1 MADPLEL
8 EINDVTKR
16 FGSNT
21 VLDGISL
28 AIEPGMGFALIGK
41 SGEGKSV
48 ALKIMLGLLPCDRG
62 EVRRRGQGPSGN
74 LGAWRQSI
82 GVLFQGGALFDS
94 MPVWKNVAFAGLRG
108 WQRIEGR
115 QARRLAEEKLE
126 RVGLDTT
133 VADLY
138 PAELSG
144 GMQRRVGIAR
154 AIFTQ
159 PRLLF
164 LDEPTTGLDP
174 VRSQQITNLIATIL
188 ADGAMTAVAI
198 SHDMDFVASVATEA
212 ALLDG
217 GRIVWGGSTDRILTD
232 TNDTLGDFVHGRS
245 QPSSP

>member
-1 MADPLEL
+1 MTQPPELEL
-8 EINDVTKR
+8 DRVTKR
-16 FGSNT
+16 FGHNT

-28 AIEPGMGFALIGK
+28 SIEQGLSFALIGK

-48 ALKIMLGLLPCDRG
+48 ALKIMLGLMPCEQGQVRTRG
-62 EVRRRGQGPSGN
+62 EELARH
-74 LGAWRQSI
+74 LATWRQSI

-94 MPVWKNVAFAGLRG
+94 LPVWKNVAFAGLRG
-108 WQRIEGR
+108 RQRMDAR
-115 QARRLAEEKLE
+115 QARRTAEEKLE

-133 VADLY
+133 VADHY

-154 AIFTQ
+154 AVFAQ

-174 VRSQQITNLIATIL
+174 VRSRQITDLIATLL
-188 ADGAMTAVAI
+188 ADSSMTAVTI
-198 SHDMDFVASVATEA
+198 SHDMDFVTKVATRA

-217 GRIVWGGSTDRILTD
+217 GRIVWMGESGTILDDSDDRLS
-232 TNDTLGDFVHGRS
+232 DFVHGRNGIAND
-245 QPSSP
+245 